1 MRRPKRQS
9 AMRSARVST
18 SERVR
23 LLCCVAWSVTVMTF
37 AAAAEFEPYQL
48 NGGLVA
54 AVAGR
59 DFVVL
64 STDTRLMGPSGYDI
78 LERNHVKS
86 RLWAATD
93 ARSASLQLNLLNPDG
108 SVRFEAP
115 STVETTNSGE
125 LIVHASTKL
134 VYAPTFVGS
143 SGCNADCEMLK
154 RTVRAD
160 TRAAFYHGES
170 DIQTAAVATLLGQ
183 MLYSRRGFPFYS
195 FCVVGG
201 MENGAGK
208 VYVYDAIGSYEQ
220 VGVATSGTGRE
231 LLQPILDRSFRSR
244 EVFRS
249 TIEFELPK
257 QVMLTVAPRQVDC
270 SKDEAIS
277 KLVDGYRSVSERDIG
292 VGDRVVFCCIQQLS
306 DGTFQC
312 EVSSTALKKH

>member
-1 MRRPKRQS
+1 
-9 AMRSARVST
+9 
-18 SERVR
+18 
-23 LLCCVAWSVTVMTF
+23 MTF
-37 AAAAEFEPYQL
+37 AAAADFEPYQL

-78 LERNHVKS
+78 LERNHVKI
-86 RLWAATD
+86 
-93 ARSASLQLNLLNPDG
+93 
-108 SVRFEAP
+108 
-115 STVETTNSGE
+115 ETTNSGE

-249 TIEFELPK
+249 TIESELPK
-257 QVMLTVAPRQVDC
+257 QVMLPVAPRQVDC

-292 VGDRVVFCCIQQLS
+292 VGDRV
-306 DGTFQC
+306 
-312 EVSSTALKKH
+312 